1 MAAGR
6 SKAWTIF
13 WFLFSLVAI
22 LLFAAAPII
31 SVFTVYWVAD
41 AHGCRVDEAS
51 IHPCI
56 INGTDYGET
65 LYQFGVMGWFMLI
78 TVPIGLFLLV
88 VWLAVALIHFFRWYR
103 ARA

>member
-31 SVFTVYWVAD
+31 SALTAGSIAS
-41 AHGCRVDEAS
+41 AHGCQLDEGS
-51 IHPCI
+51 IHPCV

-78 TVPIGLFLLV
+78 TVPTGLFLLV
-88 VWLAVALIHFFRWYR
+88 VWLAVALIHLFRRYR